1 MRTRR
6 PTWQPADMDIGSM
19 PLRRRI
25 LLVFTAGITLV
36 LVVAIAVGVQ
46 YAVSTSSAQRL
57 QDRLTPATELADA
70 LLTAQFAA
78 SADLTDYVLTG
89 RERFLDSHAA
99 ALQQATS
106 TLGSLDVTVDA
117 DEKLLAELALVST
130 AQALWVA
137 NDVEPTLRLMADGRT
152 SEAVRATT
160 RPRASAAFDAMIAA
174 TTEFGDM
181 LESQRD
187 AARTSSN
194 AFTRQIG
201 FWLIVLATVLLGA
214 LAAVLIAANRWI
226 VNPLS
231 AIRRDIADA
240 TGGTHTHPITPS
252 GPPELAAVATDA
264 ENLRRSLV
272 AEIDEARAARTG
284 LTQAAPLAAELQQAF
299 TPSAIPAIPGLSL
312 AGTTSTAEGVVSGDW
327 WDLIPLGSDR
337 LGLVVGD
344 TSGHGTSAT
353 LTALRTRDI
362 LRAAL
367 RNGSS
372 PQGAIELAASAFDED
387 RNFVTVFIAII
398 DAASSSLTFV
408 NAGHQPPV
416 LITAAKDTQHLGRT
430 GPLLSALG
438 GDWIDQIRAF
448 DIGDVLLAY
457 TDGLIEGQGPDGN
470 DLAADDLAR
479 IIKAL
484 DAPVRR
490 DASEVLARVIA
501 QIRERASNWHRDD
514 MTAVTVGHVG
524 MAL

>member
-1 MRTRR
+1 
-6 PTWQPADMDIGSM
+6 M

-25 LLVFTAGITLV
+25 LFVFVAGIALV
-36 LVVAIAVGVQ
+36 LVVAVAVGVQ
-46 YAVSTSSAQRL
+46 YTVSTSSAQRL

-78 SADLTDYVLTG
+78 SADLTDYVLTD

-106 TLGSLDVTVDA
+106 TLGSLDVTVEADA
-117 DEKLLAELALVST
+117 KLLAELALVST

-137 NDVEPTLRLMADGRT
+137 NDVEPTLRLMADGRV

-160 RPRASAAFDAMIAA
+160 RPRASEAFDAMIAA
-174 TTEFGDM
+174 TSGFGDV

-187 AARTSSN
+187 AARASSN
-194 AFTRQIG
+194 AFTREIG

-226 VNPLS
+226 VAPLS
-231 AIRRDIADA
+231 AIRRDLADA
-240 TGGTHTHPITPS
+240 TEGTHTHPITPI
-252 GPPELAAVATDA
+252 GPPELAAVANDA

-299 TPSAIPAIPGLSL
+299 APSAIPAIPGLSL

-327 WDLIPLGSDR
+327 WDFLSLGSDR
-337 LGLVVGD
+337 LGVVVGD
-344 TSGHGTSAT
+344 TSGHGTRAT

-362 LRAAL
+362 LGSTL
-367 RNGSS
+367 RTGST
-372 PQGAIELAASAFDED
+372 PRRAIELAASTFDQE
-387 RNFVTVFIAII
+387 RNFVTAFVAII
-398 DAASSSLTFV
+398 DTRSNSLTYV

-416 LITAAKDTQHLGRT
+416 LVTRDKNATQLSRT
-430 GPLLSALG
+430 GPLLSSLG
-438 GDWIDQIRAF
+438 GTWLEETLSF

-457 TDGLIEGQGPDGN
+457 TDGLIEGNASGGG
-470 DLAADDLAR
+470 DLSPDDLAR
-479 IIKAL
+479 IVKGL

-490 DASEVLARVIA
+490 DAPEILARVIA
-501 QIRERASNWHRDD
+501 QVREGSSNWHRDD
-514 MTAVTVGHVG
+514 MTAVTIGHVG